1 MGIYRCRLGWPPF
14 ISVALA
20 RRWPLSS
27 VLRWWQPEEVVSA
40 DETVGA
46 ICGRTS
52 GSLALMACP
61 RPSCGD
67 MGEGLFTTAFALRSS
82 LLLFSRPRQRSLSL
96 PVERSPAS
104 HLEFVIPQAL
114 WCGGCSYPR
123 EWNRSPVCNGT
134 LTMGVCFLRLLRP
147 EHLGI

>member
-1 MGIYRCRLGWPPF
+1 
-14 ISVALA
+14 
-20 RRWPLSS
+20 

-46 ICGRTS
+46 TCDWTS

-67 MGEGLFTTAFALRSS
+67 VGKGLFTAAFALRSS
-82 LLLFSRPRQRSLSL
+82 LLLFSRLRQRSLSL
-96 PVERSPAS
+96 PVERWPAS
-104 HLEFVIPQAL
+104 HLEFVVLQAL

-134 LTMGVCFLRLLRP
+134 LSMGVCSSRLLRP